1 MLLFIKKFGSL
12 KIKAEIQE
20 LAKNVPYGAAGK
32 WPKIVICKK
41 LLQDPK
47 TFPGKIFK
55 FSVQKNYCKAL
66 TLEIY
71 IARPFHN
78 NSEFIS

>member
-1 MLLFIKKFGSL
+1 MNSGR
-12 KIKAEIQE
+12 
-20 LAKNVPYGAAGK
+20 PYKGRYIGAAGK
-32 WPKIVICKK
+32 WPKIVVCKK
-41 LLQDPK
+41 ILQDPK

-78 NSEFIS
+78 NLEFVSKP